1 MEKHLCCVDMGATN
15 IKIGLYSFN
24 GKQISLANSVVFDNK
39 PVYVHPCLYWNF
51 FSLYDSV
58 VTGLQKFSAHTHT
71 SLCSIGIDSWGASFG
86 FLNKKGQLAE
96 PLFHYRDLRTKDIL
110 SYMEHIYS
118 KKNVFYK
125 TGCQPARTYSLPQ
138 LVSIV
143 KAKDDIIQYASE
155 ILFLPDLV
163 SYFLC
168 GAKTTELSFAGT
180 TALLDI
186 KNGKWSTDVLNKFK
200 IPQNLLTKIVRAG
213 TVKGTLL
220 PAPADYYNLDCKIPV
235 VSVCSHDTA
244 SAVTSI
250 ANFDEQ
256 SIYISFG
263 TNINMGVETDT
274 PCVSDEAFDFGL
286 KNTGGFA
293 AKNLLYK
300 DFSAGW
306 FITKL
311 QKDIEKTIGAFS
323 FDKINSSVQKL
334 HNKNYIDV
342 EDQNLNND
350 TADIKSKINAYL
362 QKTNQP
368 NTLNDNAEYMSCI
381 YESIV
386 LKIKQTV
393 NVFQQLFNNKFT
405 KLYLISGGSNNSLLA
420 QLICN
425 ATGMPVYAGNP
436 NASSLGN
443 ALVQLYALKEL
454 GSLSDI
460 RQLSSASCK
469 MKELYPNASEKEN
482 WDEKLKLCMQ
492 KNIL

>member
-1 MEKHLCCVDMGATN
+1 MEKYLCCADMGATN

-24 GKQISLANSVVFDNK
+24 GKQISLANSIVFDNK
-39 PVYVHPCLYWNF
+39 PVYVYPSLYWNF
-51 FSLYDSV
+51 FSLYDAV
-58 VTGLQKFSAHTHT
+58 ITGLQTFSVHKKPC
-71 SLCSIGIDSWGASFG
+71 SLGIDSWGATFG
-86 FLNKKGQLAE
+86 FLNAKGQLAE

-110 SYMEHIYS
+110 SYMENIYS

-138 LVSIV
+138 LVSIAQ
-143 KAKDDIIQYASE
+143 AKESILHSASG
-155 ILFLPDLV
+155 ILFLPDLI

-186 KNGKWSTDVLNKFK
+186 KNNTWSKTVLNKFK
-200 IPQNLLTKIVRAG
+200 IPQSLFTKIVNAG
-213 TVKGTLL
+213 TIKGTLL
-220 PAPADYYNLDCKIPV
+220 PAVAEHYNLAGSIPI

-244 SAVTSI
+244 SAVTSVPG
-250 ANFDEQ
+250 FDEK

-263 TNINMGVETDT
+263 TNINMGVETDI

-293 AKNLLYK
+293 GKNLLYK

-311 QKDIEKTIGAFS
+311 QKAIEKTGVPFS
-323 FDKINSSVQKL
+323 FGKINTQVQKL

-342 EDQNLNND
+342 EDPNLNND
-350 TADIKSKINAYL
+350 TVSIKSEINAYL
-362 QKTNQP
+362 QKTKQQNA
-368 NTLNDNAEYMSCI
+368 LNSDAEYMGCV

-386 LKIKQTV
+386 LKIKHTV
-393 NVFQQLFNNKFT
+393 NAFQKLFNNKFT
-405 KLYLISGGSNNSLLA
+405 KLYVISGGSNNSLLA
-420 QLICN
+420 QFICN

-436 NASSLGN
+436 NASALGN

-454 GSLSDI
+454 SSLTEI
-460 RQLSSASCK
+460 RELSRVSCK
-469 MKELYPNASEKEN
+469 MKELYPSAAEKEK
-482 WDEKLKLCMQ
+482 WDEKFEICIE